1 MGESNQGSLRTSV
14 SPFDVCP
21 GHSDLQMVVSTGD
34 QLTGYTYLRPWGGCP
49 TVRGRSEEIHRF
61 NITTSHPGLPFRMLI
76 FRISIPVIARVK
88 LKLKADVLP
97 WNFTSRSTRD
107 RSDGAPG
114 AG

>member
-61 NITTSHPGLPFRMLI
+61 SITSWASVSHVDFRN
-76 FRISIPVIARVK
+76 FNPSHRAS
-88 LKLKADVLP
+88 KAK
-97 WNFTSRSTRD
+97 TQGR
-107 RSDGAPG
+107 
-114 AG
+114 